1 MTGRKAMVVE
11 PENGGGDKQRGDIED
26 EEHDVKMKWKS
37 CLQLLVDHLQID
49 RKSSIH
55 RQIVFQRAMPFEMKS
70 SFANPF

>member
-1 MTGRKAMVVE
+1 MVVE
-11 PENGGGDKQRGDIED
+11 PENGGGDEQIGDIED

-70 SFANPF
+70 SVANPF